1 MSRKSFR
8 VQQLCFFGILQHL
21 KKKKKEFEKTKSSG
35 QSSFMQI
42 HKLMIKYQDMEHY
55 S

>member
-8 VQQLCFFGILQHL
+8 VQWLSFLVYCNI
-21 KKKKKEFEKTKSSG
+21 KKKKEFEKTKSSG

-42 HKLMIKYQDMEHY
+42 HKLMIKYQDIEYY